1 VVVASLDGT
10 ITKASSDL
18 IEEIL
23 EKDSPELKAVVL
35 LLDTPGGSMDA
46 TFKIVESIER
56 SRVPVIGYVYPDGG
70 KAWSAGTY
78 ILLSTHVAAMAPHT
92 IAGSCQPVSFS
103 PTEGSK
109 PISDPKTINALIAFL
124 VERAKMHNRNETA
137 ARLFIQE
144 NLNVNSDEAKK
155 LGVIEVL
162 ASSINELLAKVDGM
176 SVKTTKG
183 VETLR
188 LSGARTVKWSPSL
201 RVLFLR
207 SISEPI
213 LAFLLFTIG
222 IYALIFGFSTPGLGG
237 EIVGAICLIL
247 GLVGLG
253 LTGANTS
260 ALLLMGLGAVLLV
273 AELLTPG
280 FGIKGG
286 GGLFCLILGSL
297 LLFPHPWMV
306 SPQWFEFFITAVIA
320 VSVVLG
326 GFFTFV
332 IYKVVKA
339 RRMRPTMKQML
350 GEIAEAVDEIGPEK
364 LGFVQYQGE
373 YWKAKSDV
381 SIKAGEKV
389 AISAKEGPILIVH
402 PYEKQKP

>member
-1 VVVASLDGT
+1 VSLDGT
-10 ITKASSDL
+10 ITMASSEL
-18 IEEIL
+18 VEEVL

-56 SRVPVIGYVYPDGG
+56 SRVPVIGYVFPEGA

-78 ILLSTHVAAMAPHT
+78 ILLSTHIAAMAPHAL
-92 IAGSCQPVSFS
+92 AGSCQPVSFS

-109 PISDPKTINALIAFL
+109 PISDPKIINALTAFL
-124 VERAKMHNRNETA
+124 VERAKMHNRNQTA
-137 ARLFIQE
+137 ARLFVQE
-144 NLNVNSDEAKK
+144 NLNVNSDEAKR

-162 ASSINELLAKVDGM
+162 ASSIGELLARVDGM
-176 SVKTTKG
+176 SVKTAKG
-183 VETLR
+183 VETLHI
-188 LSGARTVKWSPSL
+188 SGAQTVRRSPSL
-201 RVLFLR
+201 RVLFLKT
-207 SISEPI
+207 ISEPMI
-213 LAFLLFTIG
+213 AFLLFTIG
-222 IYALIFGFSTPGLGG
+222 IYALIFGFSSPGLGG

-247 GLVGLG
+247 GLIGLG

-260 ALLLMGLGAVLLV
+260 ALLLMGLGAVLLI
-273 AELLTPG
+273 AEVLTPG

-286 GGLFCLILGSL
+286 AGLFCLVLGSL

-306 SPQWFEFFITAVIA
+306 SAQWFEFFMTAVIA
-320 VSVVLG
+320 VAVVLG
-326 GFFTFV
+326 SFFTFV
-332 IYKVVKA
+332 IYKVAKA
-339 RRMRPTMKQML
+339 RRMRPTQKQIV
-350 GEIAEAVDEIGPEK
+350 GETAQAVDEISPNK

-389 AISAKEGPILIVH
+389 VISRKEGPILIVH
-402 PYEKQKP
+402 PYEKQEP